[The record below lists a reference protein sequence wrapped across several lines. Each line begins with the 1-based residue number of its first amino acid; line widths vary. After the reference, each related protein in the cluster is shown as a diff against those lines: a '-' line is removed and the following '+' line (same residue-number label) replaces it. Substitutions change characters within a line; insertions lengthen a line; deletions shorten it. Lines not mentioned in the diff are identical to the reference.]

1 MFPPWKKSY
10 DQPREHIKQKHYFSN
25 KGPYSQSF
33 GFSGSHVWMWELDHK
48 EGWAPNNSCFWTV
61 VLEKTLESPLD
72 CKEIKAVNPKGN
84 QYWIFI
90 GRIDVEAEA
99 PILWPPDS
107 KSLLIRKDPDDGKD
121 WRQEGRGTTE
131 DEMVG
136 WHHRLKGHEIWASFR
151 WWWGT
156 GKPGVLPSM
165 GSQRVG
171 HNKWLNNNNK
181 VTFRNLIQFNS
192 SRIYFLLPCLRLHRP
207 KLFQSTKLI

>member
-1 MFPPWKKSY
+1 
-10 DQPREHIKQKHYFSN
+10 
-25 KGPYSQSF
+25 
-33 GFSGSHVWMWELDHK
+33 MWELDHK
-48 EGWAPNNSCFWTV
+48 EGRAPNNSCFWTV

-107 KSLLIRKDPDDGKD
+107 KSLLIRKDPDYGKD

-136 WHHRLKGHEIWASFR
+136 WHHRLNGHEIWASFR

-156 GKPGVLPSM
+156 GKPGVLQSM
-165 GSQRVG
+165 GSQRVA
-171 HNKWLNNNNK
+171 HNWVIEQQQQSHLQELNS
-181 VTFRNLIQFNS
+181 VQFFQNLFPASLPEFYCTDQNYAKALSWFKSIPFLQ
-192 SRIYFLLPCLRLHRP
+192 SRIHSCRCSVLQRITRLRMKRLD
-207 KLFQSTKLI
+207 F